1 MVTRPG
7 TRYGAVMAAP
17 GRAAFRLWAPDAQS
31 VDLLLEG
38 ELLPMRREDGGD
50 FALADVPAQ
59 AGMSY
64 RYRIDDNDLV
74 ADPASR
80 AQAGD
85 VEAASLIVD
94 PSAYRW
100 RTSWRGRAWEELV
113 ICEVHVGAC
122 GGFDG
127 LRQQLQRYA
136 AAGYTA
142 IELMPLA
149 EFGGARNWG
158 YDGVLPYAPESSYGS
173 PEALKQLIDEAHAL
187 GLAMLLD
194 VVYNHFGPLGNH
206 LPRYAKAFF
215 RDDIDT
221 PWGAAIDFRQL
232 PVRRFFIDNALMWLH
247 EYRFDGLRL
256 DAVHAIEPE
265 DFLLELS
272 AEVRAASRD
281 HPVHLVVENEHNA
294 AHLLRGP
301 FDAQWNDD
309 GHSALHVLLTGEK
322 HTYYADFAAQPLRQL
337 ATVLRDGFAFQGQP
351 NRRGIPR
358 GEPGGDLPPTAFVLF
373 LQNHDQIGNRP
384 FGDRLSTLASPAAL
398 RAAVALLALSPMIP
412 LFFMGDEWGCTT
424 PFLFF
429 TDYTGELAEK
439 VRQGRRAEFSDF
451 PLQAQPP
458 RDVPDPDAPGPDVPD
473 PNDIATFRASLPR
486 VDDAAS
492 AQRWGSWFT
501 RLLQLRQQRLT
512 PVLRN
517 ARAID
522 CEVIGEMALRAR
534 WRLGDGSEWEM
545 ALNLGTCAATLAP
558 ASAADVIHAEP
569 HVAAGARC
577 GGTLPPCSLVV
588 RHLPAP
594 TAAALRGSAAR

>member
-1 MVTRPG
+1 VKRPG
-7 TRYGAVMAAP
+7 VHYGAAMTTP
-17 GRAAFRLWAPDAQS
+17 DRAAFRLWAPDARA
-31 VDLLLEG
+31 VELLLEDQ
-38 ELLPMRREDGGD
+38 LLPMRREDGGD
-50 FALADVPAQ
+50 FTLADVPAR
-59 AGMSY
+59 AGMRY
-64 RYRIDDNDLV
+64 RYRIDHDYLV

-80 AQAGD
+80 AQTGD

-94 PSAYRW
+94 PDAYSW
-100 RTSWRGRAWEELV
+100 RTPWRGRAWEELV

-127 LRQQLQRYA
+127 VRQQLPRYA

-149 EFGGARNWG
+149 EFAGARNWG

-173 PEALKQLIDEAHAL
+173 PEALKQLIDEAHAQ

-194 VVYNHFGPLGNH
+194 VVYNHFGPQGNH
-206 LPRYAKAFF
+206 LPRYAKTFF
-215 RDDIDT
+215 CDDIDT
-221 PWGAAIDFRQL
+221 PWGAAIDFRQP

-247 EYRFDGLRL
+247 DYRFDGLRL
-256 DAVHAIEPE
+256 DAVHAIQPE

-272 AEVRAASRD
+272 AEVRAARGD
-281 HPVHLVVENEHNA
+281 RQIHLVLENEHNA

-309 GHSALHVLLTGEK
+309 GHNALHVLLTGEK

-337 ATVLRDGFAFQGQP
+337 ATVLRDGFAFQGQLS
-351 NRRGIPR
+351 RHGVPR
-358 GEPGGDLPPTAFVLF
+358 GEPSGDLPPTAFVLF

-398 RAAVALLALSPMIP
+398 RAAMALLALSPMIP

-429 TDYTGELAEK
+429 TDYTGELGEK
-439 VRQGRRAEFSDF
+439 VRRGRRAEFRDF
-451 PLQAQPP
+451 PLQAEP
-458 RDVPDPDAPGPDVPD
+458 RKLPD
-473 PNDIATFRASLPR
+473 PNDIATIRASLPR
-486 VDDAAS
+486 VDDAAA

-501 RLLQLRQQRLT
+501 RMLQLRQQRLT
-512 PVLRN
+512 PLLRG

-522 CEVIGEMALRAR
+522 GEVIGETALRAR

-545 ALNLGTCAATLAP
+545 ALNLGTTAATLAP
-558 ASAADVIHAEP
+558 ASAGEIVHAEP
-569 HVAAGARC
+569 QDAGDARRR
-577 GGTLPPCSLVV
+577 GTLPPCSLVV
-588 RHLPAP
+588 RHLPA
-594 TAAALRGSAAR
+594 RSAAPVVGAGFTR